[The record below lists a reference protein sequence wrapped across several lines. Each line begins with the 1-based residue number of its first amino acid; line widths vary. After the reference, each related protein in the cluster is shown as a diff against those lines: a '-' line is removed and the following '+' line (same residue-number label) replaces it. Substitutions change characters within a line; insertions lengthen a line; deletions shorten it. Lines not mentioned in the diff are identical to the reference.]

1 MRHYIPNF
9 NKTKTRPP
17 QPRPTLRVNRPLKPT
32 PMYLKFFLPASLLL
46 ILLTAFQSQIE
57 DAYAEN
63 EFLVVELFTSQGCH
77 SCPPADRLLSN
88 LVSEAETEG
97 KTIFPLSFHV
107 DYWNYLGWKDPY
119 SQSAFSERQRR
130 YAKQLGSN
138 VYTPQMVFNGAS
150 EAVGS
155 RPKKVKKQ
163 LKKAVKKLG
172 KSDIRVNA
180 ELSNDKINIT
190 YSVTHPPKNAV
201 LQIALVERNI
211 VDQIARGENRGKK
224 LHHDNV
230 VRAFKTQ
237 KASLKEKETSINIPE
252 GVDLAQ
258 SSIITF
264 LQDEETL
271 EILGARQLQLNP

>member
-1 MRHYIPNF
+1 M
-9 NKTKTRPP
+9 
-17 QPRPTLRVNRPLKPT
+17 

-46 ILLTAFQSQIE
+46 ILLSAFQPQIE
-57 DAYAEN
+57 DAYAED

-77 SCPPADRLLSN
+77 SCPPADRLLSD

-119 SQSAFSERQRR
+119 SQSKFSDRQRR

-138 VYTPQMVFNGAS
+138 VYTPQMVFNGTS

-155 RPKKVKKQ
+155 RPEKVKKQ
-163 LKKAVKKLG
+163 LKKAVRKSG
-172 KSDIRVNA
+172 KSDIRINA
-180 ELSNDKINIT
+180 ELSNNKINLS
-190 YSVTHPPKNAV
+190 YSVTHAPQNAV
-201 LQIALVERNI
+201 LQVALVERNI
-211 VDQIARGENRGKK
+211 TDQIARGENRGKK

-230 VRAFKTQ
+230 VRVFKTQ

-252 GVDLAQ
+252 DVDLAQ
-258 SSIITF
+258 SLIITF
-264 LQDEETL
+264 LQDEKTL
-271 EILGARQLQLNP
+271 EILGAKQFKLK